1 MVIVAAVDRSDRSEA
16 VIDEA
21 VRLAKAF
28 GEPVH
33 VVHALSESEFVDLEL
48 TATEETGRAL
58 SMDRVKE
65 FAEERAARAA
75 ADMAVEH
82 EAVGLVGNA
91 AKEVVAYA
99 EEVDASYIV
108 VAPRKRSPAGKAI
121 FGSVAQSILLDADRP
136 VVTTVRPSG

>member
-136 VVTTVRPSG
+136 VVTTVRRSG